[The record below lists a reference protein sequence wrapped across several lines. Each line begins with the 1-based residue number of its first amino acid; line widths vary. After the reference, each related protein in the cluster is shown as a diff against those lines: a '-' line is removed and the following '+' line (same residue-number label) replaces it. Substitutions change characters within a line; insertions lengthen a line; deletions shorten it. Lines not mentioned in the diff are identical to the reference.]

1 MALLS
6 LIARLTLDK
15 TGFDSGLKGAEN
27 SASSFGT
34 SFSKKLGKAFTG
46 GAVAAALMS
55 LARGAIDAAEEVD
68 TLAQKLNVT
77 HETAQKLRLED
88 KLKSGAG
95 PGNLFFNDHDIKN
108 LTVADRLWTKIYENA
123 KVLIGKAFGLTGYIP
138 GTIGSLVKFAGQQ
151 GIVSS
156 APPSD
161 RPASEVF
168 LEGKKKQAEAV
179 GTLFELEKAQQ
190 EQTLKNNY
198 AMLTDAQKLN
208 GLLADRADLTSY
220 IQGIERKIGPRTFDE
235 EMDLQAAKLALAR
248 TQADIIGK
256 KSEIPSPLRNDAG
269 SIGAFSGGLS
279 AQSSITG
286 LSRQTV
292 FELQKL
298 NDLLRTNGIK
308 IKDVVR

>member
-1 MALLS
+1 
-6 LIARLTLDK
+6 
-15 TGFDSGLKGAEN
+15 
-27 SASSFGT
+27 
-34 SFSKKLGKAFTG
+34 
-46 GAVAAALMS
+46 
-55 LARGAIDAAEEVD
+55 
-68 TLAQKLNVT
+68 
-77 HETAQKLRLED
+77 
-88 KLKSGAG
+88 
-95 PGNLFFNDHDIKN
+95 
-108 LTVADRLWTKIYENA
+108 
-123 KVLIGKAFGLTGYIP
+123 
-138 GTIGSLVKFAGQQ
+138 
-151 GIVSS
+151 
-156 APPSD
+156 
-161 RPASEVF
+161 
-168 LEGKKKQAEAV
+168 
-179 GTLFELEKAQQ
+179 LFELEKAQQ